1 MNFNYT
7 LHPAAQK
14 EYEQSVKW
22 YLKRSLKVASRFVQ
36 TVENGFDLICA
47 SPYLWPHKY
56 KHYREYHLK
65 KYPFTI
71 VYSIE
76 PTRNLVVI
84 IAIYHQK
91 RAPEKKFR

>member
-1 MNFNYT
+1 MNFSYT

-14 EYEQSVKW
+14 EYEQSLKW
-22 YLKRSLKVASRFVQ
+22 YLKRSLKTASGFVDAA
-36 TVENGFDLICA
+36 EKGFDLICA
-47 SPYLWPHKY
+47 NPYLWPQKY

-76 PTRNLVVI
+76 SSIEMIVI

-91 RAPEKKFR
+91 RAPDMKFR